1 MIQYLI
7 GAGIGYLVSE
17 LVRSEKS
24 EKKEESADGFFV
36 FLRADGL
43 GKATLSFYDY
53 KSAKN
58 FYSKA
63 VTSKKV
69 KYGDIIKFSESE
81 KNLYNQWKSEGNI
94 GKAGY
99 PKSLLQQYK
108 LEEIVFGKGNT
119 EFESKEF

>member
-1 MIQYLI
+1 MIPYII

-17 LVRSEKS
+17 LLHSEKS
-24 EKKEESADGFFV
+24 EKKEESSDGFYV
-36 FLRADGL
+36 FLRAEGL
-43 GKATLSFYDY
+43 GKANLSFFDY
-53 KSAKN
+53 LSAKN

-94 GKAGY
+94 GKEGY
-99 PKSLLQQYK
+99 PTSLLQQYK

>member
-1 MIQYLI
+1 MIQYFI

-24 EKKEESADGFFV
+24 EKTEESTDGFFV
-36 FLRADGL
+36 FLRAEDL

-53 KSAKN
+53 ESAKK

-69 KYGDIIKFSESE
+69 KYGDVIKFSEGE
-81 KNLYNQWKSEGNI
+81 KELYTKWKSEGNI